1 MAEWKLIIHGGAKE
15 IAPEEEA
22 DNRDGLAEAIEA
34 GRTIL
39 ADGGSALDAVEA
51 AVRVMERLPVF
62 NAGRGSDP
70 TVDGRIE
77 MCSAIMDGASLD
89 MGGVMA
95 IEEVC
100 HPVSVAK
107 ALLRERHV
115 LLVGEGA
122 TRFAR
127 DIGAE
132 LCDLAELKTADPLE
146 EEMAESHDTVGAVA
160 LDGNGDYAAATSTG
174 GLSGQL
180 PGRAGDSAMPGCGFY
195 AENGVGAVALSGHGE
210 NIARLRLA
218 SKIMHSLNGLGPQRA
233 IFDAVSQMKRL
244 GGDAGGIAIDAQ
256 GRIGWAH
263 NSRHFAV
270 ASITEGDN
278 SPGLWLRKPDQ

>member
-22 DNRDGLAEAIEA
+22 DNRDGLMEAIEA
-34 GRTIL
+34 GRAIL
-39 ADGGSALDAVEA
+39 AEGGSAIDAVEA
-51 AVRVMERLPVF
+51 SVRVLERLPVF

-70 TVDGRIE
+70 TVHGNIE
-77 MCSAIMDGASLD
+77 MCAAIMDGASLD
-89 MGGVMA
+89 VGGVMA

-100 HPVSVAK
+100 HPVTVAK
-107 ALLRERHV
+107 SLLREKHI

-127 DIGAE
+127 EMGAE
-132 LCDLAELKTADPLE
+132 LCAAEELRTTDPI
-146 EEMAESHDTVGAVA
+146 EEMTESHDTVGAVA
-160 LDGNGDYAAATSTG
+160 LDRNGDYAAATSTG

-210 NIARLRLA
+210 NVARLRLA
-218 SKIMHSLNGLGPQRA
+218 SKIMHSLNGLGPERA
-233 IFDAVSQMKRL
+233 VFDAVSQMKRL

-256 GRIGWAH
+256 GRAGWAH
-263 NSRHFAV
+263 NSPHFAV
-270 ASITEGDN
+270 ASIAEGDN

>member
-1 MAEWKLIIHGGAKE
+1 MREWKLIIHGGAKE

-39 ADGGSALDAVEA
+39 ADGGSAIDAVEA
-51 AVRVMERLPVF
+51 SVRVLERLPVF

-70 TVDGRIE
+70 TVDGKIE

-89 MGGVMA
+89 IGGVIA

-107 ALLRERHV
+107 ALLREKHI
-115 LLVGEGA
+115 LLAGHGA
-122 TRFAR
+122 TRFAK

-132 LCDLAELKTADPLE
+132 LCGLPELKTADPLE
-146 EEMAESHDTVGAVA
+146 EDVAEAHDTVGALA
-160 LDGNGDYAAATSTG
+160 LDRYGDYAAATSTG

-180 PGRAGDSAMPGCGFY
+180 PGRAGDSAMPGCGYY

-218 SKIMHSLNGLGPQRA
+218 SKIMDCMNAAGPEQA
-233 IFDAVSQMKRL
+233 ILDAVSEMKRT
-244 GGDAGGIAIDAQ
+244 GGDAGGIAIDAR

-263 NSRHFAV
+263 NSPHFAV
-270 ASITEGDN
+270 ASIAKGDDI
-278 SPGLWLRKPDQ
+278 PVIWLRKPAQ